1 MAPKELPIP
10 SIRLGLTSNRGSS
23 TSRSGSIWQTVATQD
38 LVRLLDADP
47 ELGDRLAPDE
57 LDRARQQL
65 VAETRRVPTG
75 RWDAAGVLEPGGTP
89 LGLLLIDGLL
99 LRDLDLGRRASTEVL
114 GFGDILRPWDT
125 DSANSDLPFVARWT
139 VLEPLRLA
147 VLDERFLYAAVR
159 YPAIIDALF
168 ARASRRQRGLSVRLV
183 VNQLVRLEDRLML
196 ALWALAERW
205 GRVTP
210 DGVLVPMGLT
220 HSALARLV
228 GARRPSVTSA
238 LGDLAQNRLLE
249 RTEEGWLLRGDPAH
263 LVDPVTERLLAPAQ
277 A

>member
-1 MAPKELPIP
+1 VL
-10 SIRLGLTSNRGSS
+10 R
-23 TSRSGSIWQTVATQD
+23 D

-47 ELGDRLAPDE
+47 DLGEGLTPDDFE
-57 LDRARQQL
+57 RARHHL
-65 VAETRRVPTG
+65 VAVVVRAAPG
-75 RWDAAGVLEPGGTP
+75 RWDAVAALDGAHAS
-89 LGLLLIDGLL
+89 LGLLILDGLL

-114 GFGDILRPWDT
+114 GFGDIIRPWDA
-125 DSANSDLPFVARWT
+125 DSAASELPLVARWT

-147 VLDERFLYAAVR
+147 LLDERFLHLAVR
-159 YPAIIDALF
+159 YPRVVDALF
-168 ARASRRQRGLSVRLV
+168 ARSARRQRGLAVRLV
-183 VNQLVRLEDRLML
+183 VNQLVRLEDRLLL

-238 LGDLAQNRLLE
+238 LGDLSRDRLLE
-249 RTEEGWLLRGDPAH
+249 RTEDGWLLRGDPAH
-263 LVDPVTERLLAPAQ
+263 LVDPVTERLLSPA
-277 A
+277 

>member
-1 MAPKELPIP
+1 M
-10 SIRLGLTSNRGSS
+10 GSL
-23 TSRSGSIWQTVATQD
+23 RRAVAAHD

-47 ELGDRLAPDE
+47 ELGDRLAPEE
-57 LDRARQQL
+57 LARAGHQL
-65 VAETRRVPTG
+65 VAEVVRVPTG
-75 RWDAAGVLEPGGTP
+75 RWDAAGTLDHAGTP
-89 LGLLLIDGLL
+89 LGLMILDGLL

-114 GFGDILRPWDT
+114 GFGDILRPWDA
-125 DSANSDLPFVARWT
+125 DSAASELPLVARWT

-147 VLDERFLYAAVR
+147 LLDERFLHVAVR
-159 YPAIIDALF
+159 YPRIIDALF
-168 ARASRRQRGLSVRLV
+168 ARSARRQRGLAVRLV
-183 VNQLVRLEDRLML
+183 VNQLVRLEDRLLL

-238 LGDLAQNRLLE
+238 LGDLSRDRLLE
-249 RTEEGWLLRGDPAH
+249 RTEDGWLLRGDPAH
-263 LVDPVTERLLAPAQ
+263 LVDPVTERLLSPA
-277 A
+277 

>member
-1 MAPKELPIP
+1 
-10 SIRLGLTSNRGSS
+10 
-23 TSRSGSIWQTVATQD
+23 VAAHD

-47 ELGDRLAPDE
+47 ELGDRLAPEE
-57 LDRARQQL
+57 LERANHQL
-65 VAETRRVPTG
+65 VAEVVRVPTG
-75 RWDAAGVLEPGGTP
+75 RWDAAGTLDPGGTP
-89 LGLLLIDGLL
+89 LGLMILDGLL

-114 GFGDILRPWDT
+114 GFGDILRPWDA
-125 DSANSDLPFVARWT
+125 DSAASELPLVARWT

-147 VLDERFLYAAVR
+147 LLDERFLHVAVR
-159 YPAIIDALF
+159 FPRVVDALF
-168 ARASRRQRGLSVRLV
+168 ARSARRQRGLAVRLV
-183 VNQLVRLEDRLML
+183 VNQLVRLEDRLLL

-238 LGDLAQNRLLE
+238 LGDLARDRLLE
-249 RTEEGWLLRGDPAH
+249 RTEDGWLLRGDPAH
-263 LVDPVTERLLAPAQ
+263 LVDPVTERLLSPA
-277 A
+277 